1 MRLIHYHP
9 GDIMANQTDPK
20 FKLAELFKQEK
31 CYTIDELSRRL
42 NYSLISIRRFLK
54 VIGYYSSFTHNSKWY
69 TLQSIPCFDK
79 NGIWFYQDIG
89 FCKHGNLN
97 HTIGRFIDKSFQGLT
112 AKDLFTMLSVPC
124 HSVLNQMYK
133 KKKIDRYQTPKGF
146 VYLSAS
152 ESKKR
157 LQLKRL
163 QVLDP
168 ALKIERLNPQTAV
181 YVLVELIKNP
191 KASFFEL
198 SVAVKKK
205 GVTAS
210 QQAIAQLFKDYD
222 LKKTPP

>member
-1 MRLIHYHP
+1 
-9 GDIMANQTDPK
+9 MAPRTDTQNQ
-20 FKLAELFKQEK
+20 LAELFKLKK
-31 CYTIDELSRRL
+31 CYTIEQLSQRL

-54 VIGYYSSFTHNSKWY
+54 VIGYYTSFTHNSKWY
-69 TLQSIPCFDK
+69 TLRSIPSFDK
-79 NGIWFYQDIG
+79 NGIWFYQEVG

-97 HTIGRFIDKSFQGLT
+97 QTIGHFIDKSFQGLT
-112 AKDLFTMLSVPC
+112 AKDLFNILSVPC
-124 HSVLNQMYK
+124 HPVLNQMYK
-133 KKKIDRYQTPKGF
+133 KKKIDRFNTPKGF
-146 VYLSAS
+146 VYLTVN
-152 ESKKR
+152 ENKKR

-163 QVLDP
+163 QVLTTP
-168 ALKIERLNPQTAV
+168 KKIERLNPQTAV
-181 YVLVELIKNP
+181 YVLVEFIKNP

>member
-1 MRLIHYHP
+1 
-9 GDIMANQTDPK
+9 MANQTDPQ
-20 FKLAELFKQEK
+20 FRLAELFKQEK
-31 CYTIDELSRRL
+31 CYTIDQLSRRL

-69 TLQSIPCFDK
+69 TLRSIPSFNK

-97 HTIGRFIDKSFQGLT
+97 QTIGRFIDKSFQGLT
-112 AKDLFTMLSVPC
+112 AKDLFNILSVPC
-124 HSVLNQMYK
+124 HPVLNQMYK
-133 KKKIDRYQTPKGF
+133 KKKIDRFNTPKGF
-146 VYLSAS
+146 VYLTTS
-152 ESKKR
+152 ESKKG

-163 QVLDP
+163 QVLTP
-168 ALKIERLNPQTAV
+168 SPKIEHLNPQTAV

-191 KASFFEL
+191 KASFLEL
-198 SVAVKKK
+198 SVAVNKK

-222 LKKTPP
+222 LKKTPL

>member
-1 MRLIHYHP
+1 
-9 GDIMANQTDPK
+9 MANQTDPQYQ
-20 FKLAELFKQEK
+20 LAELFKQEK

-69 TLQSIPCFDK
+69 TLRSIPSFNK

-97 HTIGRFIDKSFQGLT
+97 QTIGRFIDKSFQGLT
-112 AKDLFTMLSVPC
+112 AKDLFNMLSVPC
-124 HSVLNQMYK
+124 HPVLNQMYK
-133 KKKIDRYQTPKGF
+133 KKKIDRYHTPKGF
-146 VYLSAS
+146 VYLSVS

-163 QVLDP
+163 QVLTP
-168 ALKIERLNPQTAV
+168 AQKIERLNPQTAV

>member
-1 MRLIHYHP
+1 
-9 GDIMANQTDPK
+9 MANQTDPQYQ
-20 FKLAELFKQEK
+20 LANLFKKEK
-31 CYTIDELSRRL
+31 CYTIDELSRLL

-69 TLQSIPCFDK
+69 TLRSIPSFNN

-89 FCKHGNLN
+89 FCKHGNFN
-97 HTIGRFIDKSFQGLT
+97 QTIGRFIDKSFQGLT
-112 AKDLFTMLSVPC
+112 AKDLFNMLSVPC
-124 HSVLNQMYK
+124 HPILNQMYK

-163 QVLDP
+163 QILT
-168 ALKIERLNPQTAV
+168 LGQKIERLNPQTAV

-210 QQAIAQLFKDYD
+210 QRAIAQLFKDYD
-222 LKKTPP
+222 LKKTPL

>member
-1 MRLIHYHP
+1 
-9 GDIMANQTDPK
+9 MAKPTDTQNQ
-20 FKLAELFKQEK
+20 LALLFKQQK

-54 VIGYYSSFTHNSKWY
+54 VIGYYTSFTHNSKWY
-69 TLQSIPCFDK
+69 TLQSIPSFDK

-97 HTIGRFIDKSFQGLT
+97 QTIGHFVDKSFQGLT
-112 AKDLFTMLSVPC
+112 AKNLFDILSVPC
-124 HSVLNQMYK
+124 HAVLNQMYK
-133 KKKIDRYQTPKGF
+133 KKKIDRFHTQKGF
-146 VYLSAS
+146 VYLSGS

-163 QVLDP
+163 QVLAP
-168 ALKIERLNPQTAV
+168 APKIERLNPQTAV
-181 YVLVELIKNP
+181 YVLVEFIKNP
-191 KASFFEL
+191 KASFLEL
-198 SVAVKKK
+198 SAAAKKK
-205 GVTAS
+205 VVTAS

>member
-1 MRLIHYHP
+1 
-9 GDIMANQTDPK
+9 MANQTDPHYQ
-20 FKLAELFKQEK
+20 LAELFKQEK

-69 TLQSIPCFDK
+69 TLRSIPSFNQ

-97 HTIGRFIDKSFQGLT
+97 QTIGRFIDKSFQGLT
-112 AKDLFTMLSVPC
+112 AKDLFNMLSVSC
-124 HSVLNQMYK
+124 HPVLNQMYK
-133 KKKIDRYQTPKGF
+133 KKKIDRYHTPKGF
-146 VYLSAS
+146 VYLSVS

-163 QVLDP
+163 QVLTP
-168 ALKIERLNPQTAV
+168 AQKIERLNPQTAV

-191 KASFFEL
+191 KASFVEL
-198 SVAVKKK
+198 SVAVNKK
-205 GVTAS
+205 GGKAS
-210 QQAIAQLFKDYD
+210 QRAIAQLFKDYD
-222 LKKTPP
+222 LKKTPL

>member
-124 HSVLNQMYK
+124 HPVLNQMYK

-198 SVAVKKK
+198 SVAVNKK

-222 LKKTPP
+222 LKKTPA

>member
-1 MRLIHYHP
+1 
-9 GDIMANQTDPK
+9 
-20 FKLAELFKQEK
+20 
-31 CYTIDELSRRL
+31 
-42 NYSLISIRRFLK
+42 
-54 VIGYYSSFTHNSKWY
+54 
-69 TLQSIPCFDK
+69 
-79 NGIWFYQDIG
+79 
-89 FCKHGNLN
+89 
-97 HTIGRFIDKSFQGLT
+97 
-112 AKDLFTMLSVPC
+112 
-124 HSVLNQMYK
+124 MYK
-133 KKKIDRYQTPKGF
+133 KKKIDRCHTPKGF

-198 SVAVKKK
+198 SVEVKKK

-210 QQAIAQLFKDYD
+210 QQAIAQL
-222 LKKTPP
+222 

>member
-1 MRLIHYHP
+1 
-9 GDIMANQTDPK
+9 MANRTDTQNQ
-20 FKLAELFKQEK
+20 LAELFKRKK
-31 CYTIDELSRRL
+31 CYTIEQLSQRL

-54 VIGYYSSFTHNSKWY
+54 VIGYYTSFTHNSKWY
-69 TLQSIPCFDK
+69 TLRSIPSFDK

-97 HTIGRFIDKSFQGLT
+97 QTIGHFIDKSFQGLT
-112 AKDLFTMLSVPC
+112 AKDLFNILSVPC
-124 HSVLNQMYK
+124 HPVLNQMYK
-133 KKKIDRYQTPKGF
+133 KKKIDRFNTPKGF
-146 VYLSAS
+146 VYLTVN
-152 ESKKR
+152 ESKKQ

-163 QVLDP
+163 QVLTP
-168 ALKIERLNPQTAV
+168 AQKIERLNPQTAV

-198 SVAVKKK
+198 SVAVNKK
-205 GVTAS
+205 GVKAS